1 MYPYGSDC
9 FHKTSRGCLCS
20 FLSCLTMA
28 GTLSPGL
35 GGFRYLHR
43 KHEKLVIKCV
53 ITIVPNHFST
63 YSYSHA
69 CILCHYLIQIIT
81 FDYFIHLGFF
91 FPVWGFSGNTRYW
104 IYGEFGLLDCFKMM
118 PFVPLA
124 STYRKTGTYRIQ
136 TER

>member
-1 MYPYGSDC
+1 
-9 FHKTSRGCLCS
+9 
-20 FLSCLTMA
+20 MA

-91 FPVWGFSGNTRYW
+91 FQFGDFLEIQDTGFMENLAFW
-104 IYGEFGLLDCFKMM
+104 IALK
-118 PFVPLA
+118 
-124 STYRKTGTYRIQ
+124 
-136 TER
+136 